1 LGDYQVITS
10 MTGYASDTILVG
22 DFSLDAEIKSVNSKS
37 FDLKI
42 YLPEYMTFMEN
53 DIRQLVSKQIARGS
67 IVLKIKAKHNDEA
80 SSNFTLNNEVLNT
93 AIDEIKTIEQKC
105 DEKNIQFSPL
115 TVLDFFSVK
124 GVWEENKISQ
134 TDTVELKSVI
144 LDKLPELL
152 KKFIETRR
160 IEGQGLQAILV
171 EKLSSIMEFIQE
183 IDKIL
188 PDRTRHLKKNFKTAL
203 DKIINEQNQVDENR
217 LEQEIALLVIKQDIQ
232 EELDRLKVHI
242 VSMQDLVNSSNVVGK
257 KLDFLSQELNREVNT
272 ICSKSQYSDLTKL
285 GIEMKTLVD
294 QFREQVQ
301 NVE

>member
-1 LGDYQVITS
+1 MGDYQVINS

-22 DFSLDAEIKSVNSKS
+22 NFSLDAEIKSVNSKS

-67 IVLKIKAKHNDEA
+67 IVLKIKAKQNDEA
-80 SSNFTLNNEVLNT
+80 SSNFTLNNEVLNK

-134 TDTVELKSVI
+134 TDTVELKSVM
-144 LDKLPELL
+144 LDKLPELI

-171 EKLSSIMEFIQE
+171 EKLSSIMEFIKE
-183 IDKIL
+183 IDRIL
-188 PDRTRHLKKNFKTAL
+188 PDRSRHLKKNFKTAL

>member
-1 LGDYQVITS
+1 

-134 TDTVELKSVI
+134 TDTVELKSVM
-144 LDKLPELL
+144 LDKLPELI

-171 EKLSSIMEFIQE
+171 EKLSSIMEFIKE

-188 PDRTRHLKKNFKTAL
+188 PDRSRHLKKNFKTAL

>member
-1 LGDYQVITS
+1 

-22 DFSLDAEIKSVNSKS
+22 DFSLDAEIKSLNSKS

-67 IVLKIKAKHNDEA
+67 IVLKIKANHKNEA
-80 SSNFTLNNEVLNT
+80 ASNFTLNNEVLNA
-93 AIDEIKTIEQKC
+93 AIDEVKTIEQKC

-134 TDTVELKSVI
+134 TDTVELKSVM
-144 LDKLPELL
+144 LDKLPELI

-171 EKLSSIMEFIQE
+171 EKLSSIMEFIKE
-183 IDKIL
+183 IDKVL
-188 PDRTRHLKKNFKTAL
+188 PDRSRHLKKNFKTAL

-242 VSMQDLVNSSNVVGK
+242 VSMQDLVNSSKVVGK

>member
-1 LGDYQVITS
+1 

-22 DFSLDAEIKSVNSKS
+22 NFSLDAEIKSVNSKS

-134 TDTVELKSVI
+134 TDTVELKSVM
-144 LDKLPELL
+144 LDKLPELI

-171 EKLSSIMEFIQE
+171 EKLSSIMEFIKE
-183 IDKIL
+183 IDKVL
-188 PDRTRHLKKNFKTAL
+188 PDRSRHLKKNFKTAL

-242 VSMQDLVNSSNVVGK
+242 ASMQDLVNSSKVVGK

>member
-1 LGDYQVITS
+1 

-22 DFSLDAEIKSVNSKS
+22 DFSLDAEIKSVNSKN

-93 AIDEIKTIEQKC
+93 AIDEIKAIEQKC

-134 TDTVELKSVI
+134 TDTVELKSVM
-144 LDKLPELL
+144 LDKLPELK

-171 EKLSSIMEFIQE
+171 EKLSSIMKFIKE

-188 PDRTRHLKKNFKTAL
+188 PDRSRHLQKNFKTAL

>member
-1 LGDYQVITS
+1 

-22 DFSLDAEIKSVNSKS
+22 DFSLDVEIKSVNSKS

-42 YLPEYMTFMEN
+42 YIPEYMTFMEN

-134 TDTVELKSVI
+134 TDTVELKSVM
-144 LDKLPELL
+144 LDKLPKLI
-152 KKFIETRR
+152 KKFMETRR

-171 EKLSSIMEFIQE
+171 EKLSSIMEFIKE

-188 PDRTRHLKKNFKTAL
+188 PDRSRHLKKNFKTAL

-242 VSMQDLVNSSNVVGK
+242 VSMQDLVNSSKVVGK

>member
-1 LGDYQVITS
+1 
-10 MTGYASDTILVG
+10 M
-22 DFSLDAEIKSVNSKS
+22 
-37 FDLKI
+37 
-42 YLPEYMTFMEN
+42 
-53 DIRQLVSKQIARGS
+53 
-67 IVLKIKAKHNDEA
+67 
-80 SSNFTLNNEVLNT
+80 
-93 AIDEIKTIEQKC
+93 
-105 DEKNIQFSPL
+105 
-115 TVLDFFSVK
+115 
-124 GVWEENKISQ
+124 
-134 TDTVELKSVI
+134 
-144 LDKLPELL
+144 LDKLPELI

-160 IEGQGLQAILV
+160 IEGQGLLAILV
-171 EKLSSIMEFIQE
+171 EKLSSIMEFIKE

-188 PDRTRHLKKNFKTAL
+188 PDRSRHLKKNFKTAL

-232 EELDRLKVHI
+232 EELDRLVHI
-242 VSMQDLVNSSNVVGK
+242 VSMQDLVNSSKVVGK

>member
-1 LGDYQVITS
+1 

-134 TDTVELKSVI
+134 TDTVKLKSVM
-144 LDKLPELL
+144 LDKLPELI

-171 EKLSSIMEFIQE
+171 EKLSSIMEFIKE
-183 IDKIL
+183 IDRIL
-188 PDRTRHLKKNFKTAL
+188 PERSRHLKKNFKTAL

-217 LEQEIALLVIKQDIQ
+217 LEQEIALMVIKQDIQ

>member
-1 LGDYQVITS
+1 

-105 DEKNIQFSPL
+105 DGKNIQLSPF

-134 TDTVELKSVI
+134 TDTVELKSVM
-144 LDKLPELL
+144 LDKLPELI

-171 EKLSSIMEFIQE
+171 EKLSSIMELIKE

-188 PDRTRHLKKNFKTAL
+188 PDRSRHLKKNFKTAL

-242 VSMQDLVNSSNVVGK
+242 VSMQDLVNSSKVVGK

>member
-1 LGDYQVITS
+1 

-105 DEKNIQFSPL
+105 DGKNIQLSPF

-134 TDTVELKSVI
+134 TDTVELTSVM
-144 LDKLPELL
+144 LDKLPELI

-160 IEGQGLQAILV
+160 IEGQGLQAILA
-171 EKLSSIMEFIQE
+171 EKLSSIMELIKE

-188 PDRTRHLKKNFKTAL
+188 PDRSRHLEKNFNKVL

>member
-1 LGDYQVITS
+1 

-67 IVLKIKAKHNDEA
+67 IVLKIKAKQNDEA

-93 AIDEIKTIEQKC
+93 AIDEIKTIEQRC

-134 TDTVELKSVI
+134 TDTVELKSVM
-144 LDKLPELL
+144 LDKLPELI

-171 EKLSSIMEFIQE
+171 EKLSSIMEFIKE

-188 PDRTRHLKKNFKTAL
+188 PDRSRHLKKNFKTAL

>member
-1 LGDYQVITS
+1 

-80 SSNFTLNNEVLNT
+80 SSNFTLNKEVLNT

-134 TDTVELKSVI
+134 TDTVELKSVM
-144 LDKLPELL
+144 LDKLPELI

-171 EKLSSIMEFIQE
+171 EKLSSIMEFIKE

-188 PDRTRHLKKNFKTAL
+188 PDRSRHLKKNFRTAL

>member
-1 LGDYQVITS
+1 VINS

-53 DIRQLVSKQIARGS
+53 DIRQLVSKQISRGS
-67 IVLKIKAKHNDEA
+67 IVLKIKAKHTDEA

-134 TDTVELKSVI
+134 TDTVELKSVM
-144 LDKLPELL
+144 LDKLPELI

-171 EKLSSIMEFIQE
+171 EKLSSIMEFIKE
-183 IDKIL
+183 IDKVL
-188 PDRTRHLKKNFKTAL
+188 PDRSRHLKKNFKTAL

-242 VSMQDLVNSSNVVGK
+242 VSMQDLVNSSKVVGK

>member
-1 LGDYQVITS
+1 

-22 DFSLDAEIKSVNSKS
+22 NFSLDAEIKSVNSKS

-93 AIDEIKTIEQKC
+93 AINEIKTIEQKC

-134 TDTVELKSVI
+134 TDTLELKSVM
-144 LDKLPELL
+144 LDKLPELI

-160 IEGQGLQAILV
+160 IEGQGLQAILI
-171 EKLSSIMEFIQE
+171 EKLSSIMEFIKE

-188 PDRTRHLKKNFKTAL
+188 PDRSRHLKKNFKTAL

-242 VSMQDLVNSSNVVGK
+242 VSMQDLVNSSKVVGK

>member
-1 LGDYQVITS
+1 

-22 DFSLDAEIKSVNSKS
+22 DFSLDVEIKSVNSKS

-42 YLPEYMTFMEN
+42 YIPEYMTFMEN

-134 TDTVELKSVI
+134 TETLELKSVM
-144 LDKLPELL
+144 LDKLPELI
-152 KKFIETRR
+152 KKFMETRR
-160 IEGQGLQAILV
+160 IEGQGLQAILI
-171 EKLSSIMEFIQE
+171 EKLSSIMEFIKE

-188 PDRTRHLKKNFKTAL
+188 PDRSRHLKKNFRTAL

-242 VSMQDLVNSSNVVGK
+242 VSMQDLVNSSKVVGK

>member
-1 LGDYQVITS
+1 MGDYQVINS

-67 IVLKIKAKHNDEA
+67 IVLKIKAKQNDEA
-80 SSNFTLNNEVLNT
+80 SSNFTLNNEVLNK

-134 TDTVELKSVI
+134 TDTVELKSVM
-144 LDKLPELL
+144 LDKLPELI
-152 KKFIETRR
+152 KKFIETRK

-171 EKLSSIMEFIQE
+171 EKLSSIMELIKE

-188 PDRTRHLKKNFKTAL
+188 PDRSRHLKKNFKTAL

>member
-1 LGDYQVITS
+1 

-22 DFSLDAEIKSVNSKS
+22 NFSLDAEIKSVNSKS

-134 TDTVELKSVI
+134 TETLELKSVM
-144 LDKLPELL
+144 LDKLPELI
-152 KKFIETRR
+152 KKFMETRR
-160 IEGQGLQAILV
+160 IEGQGLQAILI
-171 EKLSSIMEFIQE
+171 EKLSSIMEFIKE

-188 PDRTRHLKKNFKTAL
+188 PDRSRHLKKNFRTAL

-242 VSMQDLVNSSNVVGK
+242 VSMQDLVNSSKVVGK

>member
-1 LGDYQVITS
+1 

-105 DEKNIQFSPL
+105 DGKNIQLSPF

-134 TDTVELKSVI
+134 TETLELKSVM
-144 LDKLPELL
+144 LDKLPELI
-152 KKFIETRR
+152 KKFMETRR
-160 IEGQGLQAILV
+160 IEGQGLQAILI
-171 EKLSSIMEFIQE
+171 EKLSSIMEFIKE

-188 PDRTRHLKKNFKTAL
+188 PDRSRHLKKNFRTAL

-217 LEQEIALLVIKQDIQ
+217 LEQEIALLVIKQDVQ

-242 VSMQDLVNSSNVVGK
+242 VSMKDLVNSSNVVGK

>member
-1 LGDYQVITS
+1 

-80 SSNFTLNNEVLNT
+80 SSTFTLNNEVLNT

-134 TDTVELKSVI
+134 TDTVELKSVM
-144 LDKLPELL
+144 LDKLPELI

-171 EKLSSIMEFIQE
+171 EKLSSIMEFIKE

-188 PDRTRHLKKNFKTAL
+188 PDRSRHLKKNFKTAL

>member
-1 LGDYQVITS
+1 

-80 SSNFTLNNEVLNT
+80 SSNFTLNNEVLNA

-134 TDTVELKSVI
+134 TDTVELKSVM
-144 LDKLPELL
+144 LDKLPELI

-171 EKLSSIMEFIQE
+171 EKLSSIMEFIKE
-183 IDKIL
+183 IDKVL
-188 PDRTRHLKKNFKTAL
+188 PDRSRHLKKNFKTAL

>member
-1 LGDYQVITS
+1 

-67 IVLKIKAKHNDEA
+67 IVLKIKAKQNDEA

-134 TDTVELKSVI
+134 TDTVELKSVM
-144 LDKLPELL
+144 LDKLPELI

-171 EKLSSIMEFIQE
+171 EKLSSIMEFIKE

-188 PDRTRHLKKNFKTAL
+188 PDRSRHLKKNFKTAL

-257 KLDFLSQELNREVNT
+257 KLDFLSQELNREGNT

>member
-1 LGDYQVITS
+1 

-67 IVLKIKAKHNDEA
+67 IVLKIKAKHNDEE

-115 TVLDFFSVK
+115 TILDFFSVK

-134 TDTVELKSVI
+134 TDSVELKLVM
-144 LDKLPELL
+144 LDKLPKLI

-160 IEGQGLQAILV
+160 IEGQGLQAILLA
-171 EKLSSIMEFIQE
+171 KLSSIMELIKE

-242 VSMQDLVNSSNVVGK
+242 VSMQDLVNSSKVVGK

>member
-1 LGDYQVITS
+1 

-22 DFSLDAEIKSVNSKS
+22 NFSLDAEIKSVNSKS

-67 IVLKIKAKHNDEA
+67 IVLKIKAKQNDEA

-134 TDTVELKSVI
+134 TDTVELKSVM
-144 LDKLPELL
+144 LDKLPELI

-171 EKLSSIMEFIQE
+171 EKLSSIMEFIKE

-188 PDRTRHLKKNFKTAL
+188 PDRSRHLKKNFRTAL

-242 VSMQDLVNSSNVVGK
+242 LSMQDLVNSSNVVGK

>member
-1 LGDYQVITS
+1 

-93 AIDEIKTIEQKC
+93 VIDEIKTIEQKC
-105 DEKNIQFSPL
+105 DEENIKFSPI

-134 TDTVELKSVI
+134 TDTVELKSVM
-144 LDKLPELL
+144 LDKLPELI

-171 EKLSSIMEFIQE
+171 EKLSSIMEFIKE

-188 PDRTRHLKKNFKTAL
+188 PDRSRHLKKNFKTAL

-242 VSMQDLVNSSNVVGK
+242 VSMQDLVNSSKVVGK

>member
-1 LGDYQVITS
+1 MGDYQVINS
-10 MTGYASDTILVG
+10 MTGYASDTILMG

-67 IVLKIKAKHNDEA
+67 IVLKIKAKQNDEA
-80 SSNFTLNNEVLNT
+80 SSNFTLNNDVLNT

-134 TDTVELKSVI
+134 TDTVELKSVM
-144 LDKLPELL
+144 LDKLPELI

-171 EKLSSIMEFIQE
+171 EKLSSIMEFIKE
-183 IDKIL
+183 IDKVL
-188 PDRTRHLKKNFKTAL
+188 PDRSRHLKKNFKTAL
-203 DKIINEQNQVDENR
+203 DKIINEQNHVDENR

-242 VSMQDLVNSSNVVGK
+242 VSMQDLVNSSKVVGK

>member
-1 LGDYQVITS
+1 

-105 DEKNIQFSPL
+105 DGKNIQLSPF

-134 TDTVELKSVI
+134 TETLELKSVM
-144 LDKLPELL
+144 LDKLPELI
-152 KKFIETRR
+152 KKFMETRR
-160 IEGQGLQAILV
+160 IEGQGLQAILI
-171 EKLSSIMEFIQE
+171 EKLSSIMEFIKE

-188 PDRTRHLKKNFKTAL
+188 PDRSRHLKKNFRTAL

-217 LEQEIALLVIKQDIQ
+217 LEQEIALLVMKQDVQ
-232 EELDRLKVHI
+232 EELDLSLIHI
-242 VSMQDLVNSSNVVGK
+242 
-257 KLDFLSQELNREVNT
+257 
-272 ICSKSQYSDLTKL
+272 
-285 GIEMKTLVD
+285 
-294 QFREQVQ
+294 
-301 NVE
+301 

>member
-1 LGDYQVITS
+1 

-22 DFSLDAEIKSVNSKS
+22 NFSVDAEIKSVNSKS

-80 SSNFTLNNEVLNT
+80 LSNFTLNNEVLNT

-134 TDTVELKSVI
+134 TDTVELKSVM
-144 LDKLPELL
+144 LDKLPELI

-171 EKLSSIMEFIQE
+171 EKLSSIMEFIKE

-188 PDRTRHLKKNFKTAL
+188 PDRSRHLKKNFKTAL

-217 LEQEIALLVIKQDIQ
+217 LEQEIALLAIKQDIQ

-242 VSMQDLVNSSNVVGK
+242 VSMQDLVNSSKVVGK

>member
-1 LGDYQVITS
+1 

-67 IVLKIKAKHNDEA
+67 IVLKIKAKQNDEA

-134 TDTVELKSVI
+134 TDTVELKSVM
-144 LDKLPELL
+144 LDKLPELI

-171 EKLSSIMEFIQE
+171 EKLSSIMEFIKE

-188 PDRTRHLKKNFKTAL
+188 PDRSRHLKKNFKTAF

>member
-1 LGDYQVITS
+1 

-134 TDTVELKSVI
+134 TDTVKLKSVM
-144 LDKLPELL
+144 LDKLPELI

-171 EKLSSIMEFIQE
+171 EKLSSIMEFIKE

-188 PDRTRHLKKNFKTAL
+188 PDRSRHLKKNFRTAL

-242 VSMQDLVNSSNVVGK
+242 VSMQDLVNSSKVVGK

>member
-1 LGDYQVITS
+1 
-10 MTGYASDTILVG
+10 MTGYASDTILAG

-93 AIDEIKTIEQKC
+93 VIDEIKTIEQKC

-134 TDTVELKSVI
+134 TDTVKLKSVM
-144 LDKLPELL
+144 LDKLPELI

-171 EKLSSIMEFIQE
+171 EKLSSIMEFIKE
-183 IDKIL
+183 IDKVL
-188 PDRTRHLKKNFKTAL
+188 PDRSRHLKKNFKTAL

-242 VSMQDLVNSSNVVGK
+242 VSMQDLVNSSKVVGK

>member
-1 LGDYQVITS
+1 

-22 DFSLDAEIKSVNSKS
+22 NFSLDAEIKSVNSKS

-67 IVLKIKAKHNDEA
+67 IVLKIKAKQNDEA

-93 AIDEIKTIEQKC
+93 AINEIKTIEQKC

-134 TDTVELKSVI
+134 TDTVELTSVM
-144 LDKLPELL
+144 LDKLPELI

-160 IEGQGLQAILV
+160 IEGQGLQAILI
-171 EKLSSIMEFIQE
+171 EKLSSIMEFIKE

-188 PDRTRHLKKNFKTAL
+188 PDRSRHLKKNFRTAL

-242 VSMQDLVNSSNVVGK
+242 VSMQDLVNSSKVVGK

>member
-1 LGDYQVITS
+1 MITS

-22 DFSLDAEIKSVNSKS
+22 NFSLDAEIKSVNSKS

-144 LDKLPELL
+144 LDKLPELM

-188 PDRTRHLKKNFKTAL
+188 PDRSRHLKKNFKTAL

>member
-1 LGDYQVITS
+1 

-67 IVLKIKAKHNDEA
+67 IVIKIKAKHNDEA

-134 TDTVELKSVI
+134 TDTVELKSVM
-144 LDKLPELL
+144 LDKLPELI

-171 EKLSSIMEFIQE
+171 EKLSSIMEFIKE

-188 PDRTRHLKKNFKTAL
+188 PDRSRHLKKNFKTAL

-242 VSMQDLVNSSNVVGK
+242 ASMQDLVNSSKVVGK

>member
-1 LGDYQVITS
+1 

-67 IVLKIKAKHNDEA
+67 IVLKIKAKQNDEA

-134 TDTVELKSVI
+134 TDTFELKSVM
-144 LDKLPELL
+144 LDKLPELI
-152 KKFIETRR
+152 KKFIATRR

-171 EKLSSIMEFIQE
+171 EKLSSIMEFIKE

-188 PDRTRHLKKNFKTAL
+188 PDRSRHLKKNFKTAL

-242 VSMQDLVNSSNVVGK
+242 VSMHDLVNSSNVVGK

>member
-1 LGDYQVITS
+1 MGDYQVITS

-22 DFSLDAEIKSVNSKS
+22 NFSLDAEIKSVNSKS

-67 IVLKIKAKHNDEA
+67 IVLKIKAKHNDET

-144 LDKLPELL
+144 LNKLPELM

-188 PDRTRHLKKNFKTAL
+188 PDRSRHLKKNFKTAL

-272 ICSKSQYSDLTKL
+272 ICSKSQYGDLTKL

>member
-1 LGDYQVITS
+1 

-22 DFSLDAEIKSVNSKS
+22 NFSLDAEIKSVNSKS

-67 IVLKIKAKHNDEA
+67 IVLKIKAKHNDET

-134 TDTVELKSVI
+134 TDTVELKSVM
-144 LDKLPELL
+144 LDKLPELI

-171 EKLSSIMEFIQE
+171 EKLSSIMEFIKE

-188 PDRTRHLKKNFKTAL
+188 PDRSRHLKKNFKTTL

>member
-1 LGDYQVITS
+1 

-67 IVLKIKAKHNDEA
+67 IVLKIKAKQNDEA

-105 DEKNIQFSPL
+105 DGKNIQLSPF

-134 TDTVELKSVI
+134 TDTLKLKSVM
-144 LDKLPELL
+144 LDKLPELI

-171 EKLSSIMEFIQE
+171 EKLSSIMEFIKE

-188 PDRTRHLKKNFKTAL
+188 PDRSRHLKKNFKTAL

-242 VSMQDLVNSSNVVGK
+242 ISMQDLVNSSKVVGK

>member
-1 LGDYQVITS
+1 

-134 TDTVELKSVI
+134 TETLELKSVM
-144 LDKLPELL
+144 LDKLPELI
-152 KKFIETRR
+152 KKFMETRR

-171 EKLSSIMEFIQE
+171 EKLSSIMEFIKE

-188 PDRTRHLKKNFKTAL
+188 PDRSRHLKKNFKTAL

-242 VSMQDLVNSSNVVGK
+242 VSMQDLVNSSKVVGK

>member
-1 LGDYQVITS
+1 